1 MQGPRYSE
9 KASFMG
15 NGKLWN
21 RVAII
26 TGAANGCGRAAV
38 RAFLAEGAI
47 IVGADRDRKAGEEL
61 AAEVSSSRF
70 VFVHADVSDRRQV
83 ADVIQTTFS
92 SFGQIDILHNQA
104 GSIIV
109 KPLLEMTDEDY
120 DSMMVNNAKSVF
132 LTTQAV
138 LPIMLR
144 QGRGVIVNTSSVS
157 AFTATPMEAVY
168 CSSKAAVAQFTRSVA
183 VEFRDQGIRANVIC
197 PGFVRTQHGTF
208 EISQLRALGVAASE
222 EDIKAMQGR
231 MCEPE
236 EVAKVALFLA
246 SDDSSF
252 MNGSNVVV
260 DNTFTAI

>member
-1 MQGPRYSE
+1 
-9 KASFMG
+9 MG
-15 NGKLWN
+15 VGKLAN

-38 RAFLAEGAI
+38 KAFLGEGAL
-47 IVGADRDRKAGEEL
+47 IVGADIDRKAGEEL
-61 AAEVSSSRF
+61 AAELDSSRF
-70 VFVHADVSDRRQV
+70 VLGHV
-83 ADVIQTTFS
+83 
-92 SFGQIDILHNQA
+92 DILHNQA

-120 DSMMVNNAKSVF
+120 ASMMVNNAQSVF

-144 QGRGVIVNTSSVS
+144 RGRGVIVNTSSVS

-168 CSSKAAVAQFTRSVA
+168 CSSKAAVLQFTRSVA
-183 VEFRDQGIRANVIC
+183 VEFRDKGIRANVIC

-208 EISQLRALGVAASE
+208 EIAQLRALGVAASE

-236 EVAKVALFLA
+236 EVARVALFLA

-252 MNGSNVVV
+252 MSCSQVVV

>member
-1 MQGPRYSE
+1 MSV
-9 KASFMG
+9 
-15 NGKLWN
+15 GKLGN

-38 RAFLAEGAI
+38 KAFLQEGAM
-47 IVGADRDRKAGEEL
+47 IVGADIDRKAGEDL
-61 AAEVSSSRF
+61 AAELNSPRF
-70 VFVHADVSDRRQV
+70 VFIHADVSDRRQV
-83 ADVIQTTFS
+83 ADVVETTLS
-92 SFGQIDILHNQA
+92 SFGAIDILHNQA

-120 DSMMVNNAKSVF
+120 EFMMVNNAKSVF

-144 QGRGVIVNTSSVS
+144 RGHGVIVNTASVS

-168 CSSKAAVAQFTRSVA
+168 CSSKAAVSQFTRSVA
-183 VEFRDQGIRANVIC
+183 VEFRDKGIRANVIC
-197 PGFVRTQHGTF
+197 PGFVRTQHGMF
-208 EISQLRALGVAASE
+208 EIMQLRKLGVAASE

-246 SDDSSF
+246 CDDSSF
-252 MNGSNVVV
+252 MSGSHVVV

>member
-1 MQGPRYSE
+1 MSV
-9 KASFMG
+9 
-15 NGKLWN
+15 GKLEN

-38 RAFLAEGAI
+38 KAFLGEGAMV
-47 IVGADRDRKAGEEL
+47 VGADIDRKAGEEL
-61 AAEVSSSRF
+61 AAELASSRF

-83 ADVIQTTFS
+83 AGVIETTLS
-92 SFGQIDILHNQA
+92 NFGHIDILHNQA

-120 DSMMVNNAKSVF
+120 ESMMVNNAKSVF

-144 QGRGVIVNTSSVS
+144 RGHGVIVNTSSVS
-157 AFTATPMEAVY
+157 AFTATPMEVVY
-168 CSSKAAVAQFTRSVA
+168 CSSKAAVSQFTRSVA
-183 VEFRDQGIRANVIC
+183 VEFRDKGIRANVIC

-208 EISQLRALGVAASE
+208 EIAQLRRLGVAASE

-252 MNGSNVVV
+252 MNGSQVIV